1 MTKLPSKYSAWLF
14 IPCALLTLPIW
25 IVFGSVFTPQ
35 YEIWQHLWQTVLSD
49 YVINSIVLASAVGF
63 GTLLIGTSLA
73 WCIARYEFF
82 GRKWLQWIVLLPLA
96 MPAYIIAY
104 TYTGLLDFAGPV
116 QSAIRESY
124 DLSYGEY
131 WFPDIR
137 SLPGAIIVMTL
148 VLYPYVYILAR
159 TAFSEHP
166 VSLRE
171 AGKSLGVSPHRYFL
185 KVTWP
190 LARPAI
196 LMGVALAMMEAF
208 ADYGTVQFFGVDTF
222 TTGIFRTWFGLG
234 NQIAASQLA
243 ALLCTFVLV
252 LLLLEKWSRKQVR
265 YFQNR
270 QSGQRS
276 PRQKLGTLS
285 SLTLCIVCSLAPTLG
300 FFVPVYQLGDWAFF
314 VSTSSFDSDFFS
326 LAWHS
331 FSLAAISALVV
342 VLLAL
347 FFAYGKRLN
356 PGKLMFAQVQAVSM
370 GYAIPGTVIAVGIL
384 LPLSWADH
392 SINYVTDTF
401 FAFTP
406 GLILSGTAF
415 ALVLAYCVRFMSVAL
430 QNIETGLSRITPNM
444 DEAARSLG
452 SDKNQVL
459 RAVHVPILKGS
470 ILSAVLLVFVDVL
483 KELPAT
489 LILRPFNFDT
499 LAVSAYQFASDER
512 LVDAAAP
519 ALAIVLT
526 GIIPVIL
533 LTRALDGK
541 VE

>member
-1 MTKLPSKYSAWLF
+1 MLPSRYSRWLLA
-14 IPCALLTLPIW
+14 PCLILTLPVW
-25 IVFGSVFTPQ
+25 IIFGSVINPQ
-35 YEIWQHLWQTVLSD
+35 YEIWQHLYQTVLSD
-49 YVINSIVLASAVGF
+49 YVVNSLTLAALVGL
-63 GTLLIGTSLA
+63 GSLLIGTSLA
-73 WCIARYEFF
+73 WCVARYDFY

-116 QSAIRESY
+116 QSALRETY

-131 WFPDIR
+131 WFPEIR
-137 SLPGAIIVMTL
+137 SLSGAIVVMTL

-171 AGKSLGVSPHRYFL
+171 AGKSLGVSPLNYFFS
-185 KVTWP
+185 VTWP

-196 LMGVALAMMEAF
+196 LMGTSLAMMEAF
-208 ADYGTVQFFGVDTF
+208 ADYGTVQYFGVNTF
-222 TTGIFRTWFGLG
+222 TTGIFRTWFGIG

-252 LLLLEKWSRKQVR
+252 LILLEKWSRKRLR
-265 YFQNR
+265 YYQNR
-270 QSGQRS
+270 QSSKQSSRL
-276 PRQKLGTLS
+276 QLS
-285 SLTLCIVCSLAPTLG
+285 SRSSLLMFIGCMIAPLLG
-300 FFVPVYQLGDWAFF
+300 FFIPVFQLSDWAFF
-314 VSTSSFDSDFFS
+314 VSEASLDGDF
-326 LAWHS
+326 LELVWHS
-331 FSLAAISALVV
+331 FALAAMSAIVV

-347 FFAYGKRLN
+347 IFAYGKRLN
-356 PGKLMFAQVQAVSM
+356 PGKFMFAQVQAVSM
-370 GYAIPGTVIAVGIL
+370 GYAIPGTVIAVGL
-384 LPLSWADH
+384 LIPLSWADH
-392 SINYVTDTF
+392 GINYITESWF
-401 FAFTP
+401 SYTP
-406 GLILSGTAF
+406 GLLLSGTAF
-415 ALVLAYCVRFMSVAL
+415 ALILAYCVRFISVAL
-430 QNIETGLSRITPNM
+430 QNVETGLARVTPSM
-444 DEAARSLG
+444 DDAARSLG
-452 SDKNQVL
+452 KSKNQVL
-459 RAVHVPILKGS
+459 FHVHVPILTGS
-470 ILSAVLLVFVDVL
+470 LLSAVLLVFVDVL

-533 LTRALDGK
+533 LTRALDK
-541 VE
+541 KEV